1 MVLTN
6 LELLDSSEEN
16 LEWFSN
22 NFKEIQDKFSN
33 KIIAIKDKKVIAS
46 AKNSEELLNT
56 LKKNKIDESE
66 VLIEIVNPSNEITIL

>member
-46 AKNSEELLNT
+46 AKNSEELLKT
-56 LKKNKIDESE
+56 IKKNKIDESE